1 MDTEVYGRLFAEK
14 RRDMYQLLPE
24 KYYIKR
30 NNNCA
35 EAMLHIADDLCGLN
49 LNIDAF
55 KLVGAFG
62 GGMGCGLACGALCGS
77 LAALGEMYIS
87 ESAHETE
94 GFRELCA
101 EYVESFQS
109 IFGHTDCRVIKPKW
123 FHEDGTR
130 CIEII
135 EKNTELFERFIREH
149 RIKES
154 GGIKE

>member
-1 MDTEVYGRLFAEK
+1 
-14 RRDMYQLLPE
+14 MYQLLPKE
-24 KYYIKR
+24 YYLKQ

-35 EAMLHIADDLCGLN
+35 EAMLHIANELCGLN
-49 LNIDAF
+49 LEKDDY

-77 LAALGEMYIS
+77 LAALGEIYIS

-94 GFRELCA
+94 GFREICA

-109 IFGHTDCRVIKPKW
+109 IFGNTECRVIKPKW
-123 FHEDGTR
+123 FRNDGTR
-130 CIEII
+130 CLEII
-135 EKNTELFERFIREH
+135 DKNTELFERFIREH